1 MIIPDDGRQVF
12 HGFLQSLVEG
22 SNSAP
27 GDTEYWCWFDDHS
40 IQPVAENT
48 LRLCVVTT
56 AASEHI
62 QPLTPAAILVMLAC
76 RHVFGRD
83 ALPPCVRDRRDGKS
97 TSASV
102 LVFGV
107 KKMQMSRHPSFL
119 SSLDVVDERAPTLVE
134 FFQGHPDH
142 SGLELGLRVGVRVKS
157 EGLGFRF

>member
-48 LRLCVVTT
+48 LCLCVVTT

-97 TSASV
+97 TSATV

-142 SGLELGLRVGVRVKS
+142 SGLELGFRV
-157 EGLGFRF
+157 